1 VAALA
6 ELAPLAHG
14 GVPGAIAEGLVA
26 VAVAGVLGAVWLRER
41 RASRVRSA
49 RRGELRDDG
58 SE

>member
-1 VAALA
+1 M
-6 ELAPLAHG
+6 
-14 GVPGAIAEGLVA
+14 VA

-41 RASRVRSA
+41 RARRERSA